1 MYCLNPRCPKPANP
15 QSHRFCQACGARL
28 LLGDRYRAYQPLGN
42 GESSRTFLGLDT
54 HKIIDNR
61 CILKRFQNQT
71 GEERFRQET
80 ARLDELSAHP
90 QIPDLYAYFER
101 EDAQF
106 LVQEFVEGRNLFQ
119 EMSQDG
125 SFDESQ
131 IRALLTEILPLLQ
144 FLHDHQ
150 IIHRDI
156 KPMNLIRRGQAAGS
170 GQQAELGAAIWALGE
185 APELT
190 SWLQNPNPPNP
201 KSQIQNPKSLVLV
214 DFGAAKRL
222 TQSALARPGTLMG
235 SAEYA
240 APEQLMG
247 QATFASDLYS
257 LGATCIQLLTGLS
270 PFELFDSARGLWH
283 WRSVAGPI
291 SDTLAQ
297 TLDTM
302 LAMNLGDRFS
312 AAAAVMDAL
321 GIRAQKTAGKGQG
334 VSLKP
339 EPSNSSV
346 NWRCVGTL
354 EAGVQVNAIA
364 PLPGRDL
371 LFSGGNDGRLVVWDC
386 DRGEVLWR
394 FDEPGVVVTTVAVS
408 PLGDVLASGG
418 FDRTIKLWDWQAG
431 TLKRTLTGH
440 TDVVTAV
447 AFAPDGTLY
456 SASRDKT
463 IRQWLPDSGEA
474 IATFTSHKAAVEAI
488 ALHPQQPILVSG
500 GAEGAVKIWHTG
512 TRELLRT
519 LSGHGAQVSAIAL
532 PPAPATALSNTVLS
546 GSWDMSLKLRNLH
559 AGGLRYNLTGHL
571 LPITALSCDP
581 SARLLST
588 ASHDTT
594 IKLWNLETGTLR
606 TTLTG
611 HTAAVESVAFLSDQ
625 RLASAG
631 RDGKIK
637 LWQASHP
644 DSGF

>member
-15 QSHRFCQACGARL
+15 QSHRFCQTCGARL

-54 HKIIDNR
+54 HKITDSR
-61 CILKRFQNQT
+61 CIIKRFQNQT

-80 ARLDELSAHP
+80 ARLDELSSHP

-106 LVQEFVEGRNLFQ
+106 LVQEFIEGRNLFQ
-119 EMSQDG
+119 EMTQNG

-131 IRALLTEILPLLQ
+131 IRALLAEILPLLQ

-156 KPMNLIRRGQAAGS
+156 KPTNLIRRGQAAGD
-170 GQQAELGAAIWALGE
+170 GQQAELDVAGWGLAE
-185 APELT
+185 APEL
-190 SWLQNPNPPNP
+190 SGWLQNPNPQTPKPKRQTPN
-201 KSQIQNPKSLVLV
+201 SLVLV

-247 QATFASDLYS
+247 QATYASDLYS

-270 PFELFDSARGLWH
+270 PFELFDGVRGLWH
-283 WRSVAGPI
+283 WRSVAGSI
-291 SDTLAQ
+291 SDSLAQ
-297 TLDTM
+297 VLDKM
-302 LAMNLGDRFS
+302 LAMSLGDRFS
-312 AAAAVMDAL
+312 SAAAVMDRL
-321 GIRAQKTAGKGQG
+321 GIRNQEFGKREPGTG

-339 EPSNSSV
+339 EPASH
-346 NWRCVGTL
+346 WRCVGTL
-354 EAGVQVNAIA
+354 DGGAGVNAIA
-364 PLPGRDL
+364 PLPGRNL
-371 LFSGGNDGRLVVWDC
+371 LFSGGNEGRLVVWDC
-386 DRGEVLWR
+386 DRGEALWM

-408 PLGDVLASGG
+408 PLGDTLASGG

-431 TLKRTLTGH
+431 TLKRTLIGH
-440 TDVVTAV
+440 TDVVTAI

-463 IRQWLPDSGEA
+463 IRQWQPNSGEA

-512 TRELLRT
+512 TQELLRT
-519 LSGHGAQVSAIAL
+519 LSGHGARVSAIAL
-532 PPAPATALSNTVLS
+532 PPDTATTQSNTVLS

-559 AGGLRYNLTGHL
+559 AGGLHYNLTGHL
-571 LPITALSCDP
+571 LPITSLCCHPA
-581 SARLLST
+581 ARLLST

-594 IKLWNLETGTLR
+594 VKLWNLDTGTLR
-606 TTLTG
+606 ATLTG
-611 HTAAVESVAFLSDQ
+611 HTAAVESVTFLSEK

-631 RDGKIK
+631 RDGTIR
-637 LWQASHP
+637 LWQIS
-644 DSGF
+644 

>member
-15 QSHRFCQACGARL
+15 QSHRFCQTCGARL

-54 HKIIDNR
+54 HKITDNR
-61 CILKRFQNQT
+61 CIIKRFQNQT

-80 ARLDELSAHP
+80 ARLDELSSHP

-106 LVQEFVEGRNLFQ
+106 LVQEFVEGRNLSQ
-119 EMSQDG
+119 EMTQNG

-131 IRALLTEILPLLQ
+131 IRALLAEILPLLQ

-156 KPMNLIRRGQAAGS
+156 KPTNLIRKGQPSSG
-170 GQQAELGAAIWALGE
+170 GQQAELDVTSWALTD

-190 SWLQNPNPPNP
+190 GWLQPSKIQNP
-201 KSQIQNPKSLVLV
+201 KSKIQNPKSLVLV

-247 QATFASDLYS
+247 QATYASDLYS
-257 LGATCIQLLTGLS
+257 LGVTCIQLLTGLS
-270 PFELFDSARGLWH
+270 PFELFDGVRGLWH
-283 WRSVAGPI
+283 WRSVAGTV

-297 TLDTM
+297 VLDKM
-302 LAMNLGDRFS
+302 LATSLGDRFS
-312 AAAAVMDAL
+312 SAAAVMDVL
-321 GIRAQKTAGKGQG
+321 GIRNQESGVGSPGTR

-339 EPSNSSV
+339 EPESH
-346 NWRCVGTL
+346 WRCVGTL
-354 EAGVQVNAIA
+354 EAGAGVNAIA

-371 LFSGGNDGRLVVWDC
+371 LFSGGNNGRLVVWDC
-386 DRGEVLWR
+386 DRGEALWM
-394 FDEPGVVVTTVAVS
+394 FEEPGVVVTTVAVS
-408 PLGDVLASGG
+408 PLGDTLASGG

-431 TLKRTLTGH
+431 TQTRTLAGH
-440 TDVVTAV
+440 TDVVTAI
-447 AFAPDGTLY
+447 AFAPDSTLY

-463 IRQWLPDSGEA
+463 IRQWLPHTGEA
-474 IATFTSHKAAVEAI
+474 IATFSSHKAAVEAI

-532 PPAPATALSNTVLS
+532 PPESATAQSSTVLS

-571 LPITALSCDP
+571 LPITALSCNP

-594 IKLWNLETGTLR
+594 VKIWSLETGALQA
-606 TTLTG
+606 TLTG
-611 HTAAVESVAFLSDQ
+611 HTAAVESVAFLSEK

-631 RDGKIK
+631 RDGTIR
-637 LWQASHP
+637 LWQVS
-644 DSGF
+644 

>member
-1 MYCLNPRCPKPANP
+1 MYCLNPRCPRPANP
-15 QSHRFCQACGARL
+15 QSHRFCQTCGARL

-61 CILKRFQNQT
+61 CIIKRFQNQT

-80 ARLDELSAHP
+80 ARLDELSSHP

-106 LVQEFVEGRNLFQ
+106 LVQEFVEGRNLWQ
-119 EMSQDG
+119 EMTQNG

-131 IRALLTEILPLLQ
+131 IRALLAELLPLLQ

-156 KPMNLIRRGQAAGS
+156 KPTNLIRRGQAAGDLP
-170 GQQAELGAAIWALGE
+170 QADPDVASWAIAE
-185 APELT
+185 PPELAG
-190 SWLQNPNPPNP
+190 WLQNPRLPDP
-201 KSQIQNPKSLVLV
+201 KSQIPNPKSLVLV

-247 QATFASDLYS
+247 QATYASDLYS
-257 LGATCIQLLTGLS
+257 LGVTCIQLLTGLS

-283 WRSVAGPI
+283 WRSVAGSI

-297 TLDTM
+297 VLDKM
-302 LAMNLGDRFS
+302 LAVSLGDRFS
-312 AAAAVMDAL
+312 SAAAVMDAL
-321 GIRAQKTAGKGQG
+321 GMRSPASGNREQGAG

-339 EPSNSSV
+339 EPASH
-346 NWRCVGTL
+346 WRCVGTL
-354 EAGVQVNAIA
+354 DGGAGVNAIA
-364 PLPGRDL
+364 PLPGREL
-371 LFSGGNDGRLVVWDC
+371 LFSGGNEGRLVVWDC
-386 DRGEVLWR
+386 DRGEALWV

-408 PLGDVLASGG
+408 PLGELLASGG

-431 TLKRTLTGH
+431 TLKQTLIGH
-440 TDVVTAV
+440 TDVVTAI

-463 IRQWLPDSGEA
+463 IRQWLPNTGEA
-474 IATFTSHKAAVEAI
+474 IATFSSHKAAVEAI

-512 TRELLRT
+512 TQELLRT

-532 PPAPATALSNTVLS
+532 PPEPATPQSSTVLS
-546 GSWDMSLKLRNLH
+546 GSWDMSLKRRNLH
-559 AGGLRYNLTGHL
+559 AGGLRYSLTGHL
-571 LPITALSCDP
+571 LPITALSYNP

-594 IKLWNLETGTLR
+594 VKLWNLETGALLA
-606 TTLTG
+606 TLTG
-611 HTAAVESVAFLSDQ
+611 HTAAVESVAFLSEK

-631 RDGKIK
+631 RDGMIR
-637 LWQASHP
+637 LWQIA
-644 DSGF
+644 